1 MYKNFQQYISK
12 EDFKTMIN
20 QWIFQGGKTNDYLY
34 MKFLKNKIKDILKA
48 KDNDL
53 SLKGLALFTY
63 DINYLAIKMSKK
75 AKYKIQHNKEQLEE
89 MSNQLYFLSDIIND
103 TITGYLK
110 ASKRTTNGCKM
121 QVN

>member
-1 MYKNFQQYISK
+1 M
-12 EDFKTMIN
+12 MICH
-20 QWIFQGGKTNDYLY
+20 WIFQGGKTNDYLY
-34 MKFLKNKIKDILKA
+34 MKFLKNKIKDILKT

-53 SLKGLALFTY
+53 LLKGLALFTY
-63 DINYLAIKMSKK
+63 DINSLSIKMSKK

-110 ASKRTTNGCKM
+110 ASKRTTDSCKM